1 MKPPGA
7 TGPGLGAGLG
17 QTSPPSNSKS
27 TCNISDNAVTTSNNV
42 LLMFTQ
48 PHMLSFFVIISTLL
62 RLNVFKLEG
71 QHPSQSNTAHTS
83 QSNTTHLS
91 QSNTTGTSA
100 GSGTCS
106 SIDVACIYVIRG
118 MKRILSSL
126 DPEVLPLRH
135 IIRFKVTHLIILSPC
150 VCDIHHTYNT
160 LIHPCR
166 LPVPRKR
173 F

>member
-7 TGPGLGAGLG
+7 IGPGLGAGLG

-71 QHPSQSNTAHTS
+71 QHPSQSNTVHT
-83 QSNTTHLS
+83 S

-100 GSGTCS
+100 CSGTCS
-106 SIDVACIYVIRG
+106 SIDLACIYVIRG

-126 DPEVLPLRH
+126 DPEILPLRH
-135 IIRFKVTHLIILSPC
+135 IIRFKVISSSYLHVCVIYTILT
-150 VCDIHHTYNT
+150 IH
-160 LIHPCR
+160 
-166 LPVPRKR
+166 
-173 F
+173 

>member
-7 TGPGLGAGLG
+7 IGPGLGAGLG

-71 QHPSQSNTAHTS
+71 QHPSQSNTVHT
-83 QSNTTHLS
+83 S

-100 GSGTCS
+100 CGGVDGDASCGE
-106 SIDVACIYVIRG
+106 DEG
-118 MKRILSSL
+118 EG
-126 DPEVLPLRH
+126 EVGLVGR
-135 IIRFKVTHLIILSPC
+135 
-150 VCDIHHTYNT
+150 DGGDD
-160 LIHPCR
+160 
-166 LPVPRKR
+166 
-173 F
+173 